1 MLSNKNEYYLES
13 QNLSSLYSFFNLAN
27 FSFNASVLRF
37 FSRTFPELIVNT
49 DCSFYPLFRFK
60 STFIRDEKVRRGVVA
75 TSRGRG
81 G

>member
-13 QNLSSLYSFFNLAN
+13 QNLSFLYGFFKLRN
-27 FSFNASVLRF
+27 FSFNTIVLHF
-37 FSRTFPELIVNT
+37 FSRTFPELIVNA
-49 DCSFYPLFRFK
+49 DCCFCPLCRFK
-60 STFIRDEKVRRGVVA
+60 SPFIRDEKVRRSVVA

>member
-13 QNLSSLYSFFNLAN
+13 QNLSFLYSFFKLRS
-27 FSFNASVLRF
+27 FSLNTSVLHF
-37 FSRTFPELIVNT
+37 FSRTFPELIVNA
-49 DCSFYPLFRFK
+49 DRYFCPLSRFK
-60 STFIRDEKVRRGVVA
+60 SFIRDEKVRRGVVA

>member
-13 QNLSSLYSFFNLAN
+13 QNLSFLYSFFKVRN
-27 FSFNASVLRF
+27 FSFNTSVLRF
-37 FSRTFPELIVNT
+37 FSRTFPELIVNA
-49 DCSFYPLFRFK
+49 DCCFCLLFRFK
-60 STFIRDEKVRRGVVA
+60 SSFIRDEKVRRSVGA